1 MRFGR
6 TAPELVLI
14 HLVDVEQ
21 LVLEVELLVVRRVAV
36 ERIASSV

>member
-1 MRFGR
+1 
-6 TAPELVLI
+6 
-14 HLVDVEQ
+14 VDVEQ